1 MIETTT
7 NDFSIGNST
16 VTIETDTI
24 SNSFSPINIHTHDS
38 QIEIDKYYINY
49 IDDSLVET
57 QSETIEKN
65 KNLQSIC
72 KIEDN
77 SCRLEVSQLP
87 EEIFMDENIRCE
99 FECLF
104 RKFDSHV
111 IISYANIFQ
120 RAYLN
125 CSDARLAFQVCANI
139 NGKKFHNKRIQIS
152 YSSQMSSSIDYL
164 KPPKQENIY
173 LQSPPTTPPVGWV
186 TKYEELPDINF
197 DLFLA
202 LSKLQY
208 NEPLEIL
215 SKQNNF
221 PAIIIHPCSDT
232 SDDDVDRDDIFN
244 PAFDEFRNE
253 KKYQTTE
260 AKQCAHILHD
270 AMFALGEQQ
279 IKQTTGDGDKLVTL
293 DDIDQSF

>member
-7 NDFSIGNST
+7 NDFSIGNPT
-16 VTIETDTI
+16 VTIETDTM
-24 SNSFSPINIHTHDS
+24 SNSFLPNNIHAHDS
-38 QIEIDKYYINY
+38 QIEIDNYCINY

-65 KNLQSIC
+65 KKLQSIC

-99 FECLF
+99 FECIF
-104 RKFDSHV
+104 HEFDSHV

-125 CSDARLAFQVCANI
+125 FSDSRLAFQVRTCM
-139 NGKKFHNKRIQIS
+139 NGKEFHNKRIQMS
-152 YSSQMSSSIDYL
+152 YSLQISSSIDYL

-173 LQSPPTTPPVGWV
+173 MQSPPTTPPVGWV

-202 LSKLQY
+202 LSKLQS

-232 SDDDVDRDDIFN
+232 SDDDVDRDDIVN
-244 PAFDEFRNE
+244 PTIDEFRNE
-253 KKYQTTE
+253 KKYQTAE
-260 AKQCAHILHD
+260 AKQCARILHD
-270 AMFALGEQQ
+270 AMFALDEQQ
-279 IKQTTGDGDKLVTL
+279 IKQTTGDGDKLVAL
-293 DDIDQSF
+293 DDIDRSF